1 MRLMM
6 SMAGARHG
14 GAEAFFERLAV
25 AFFRRDVK
33 LQVAIRRDD
42 DRAGRLRAAG
52 IQPTQLSYGGPFDF
66 STRRKLTRAVNAF
79 SPHIFLSFMSRAAK
93 LAPPA
98 RPAERLHIA
107 RLGGYYAGKYY
118 QACDHLIGNTTDI
131 CRHLVEEEF
140 AVERVHYLPN
150 FVDERP
156 ATAADR
162 AQYGTPVDAPLVLAM
177 GRLHENKAFDIL
189 IEGLAEAPGIHLW
202 LAGDGALAPELKGVC
217 RRKGLEGRVRFLG
230 WIDDPSSLLEAADIV
245 AVPSRREPLGNV
257 VLEAWARRKPVVAAA
272 SEGPRQLIDDGS
284 NGLLCAVDDVAG
296 LAACLRRLTDDKEFA
311 ETIATAGYKSYC
323 ERFSEASVV
332 DAYLTL
338 FQRLC
343 DDANID
349 WKGE

>member
-14 GAEAFFERLAV
+14 GAEAFFERLAM
-25 AFFRRDVK
+25 AFARRDVK
-33 LQVAIRRDD
+33 IQVAIRRDD
-42 DRAGRLRAAG
+42 DRAERLGAAD
-52 IQPTQLSYGGPFDF
+52 IQPIQLPYGGPFDF
-66 STRRKLTRAVNAF
+66 TTRRKLTRAVDAF

-93 LAPPA
+93 FAPPA
-98 RPAERLHIA
+98 RPRERLHIA

-131 CRHLVEEEF
+131 CRHLIEEKF
-140 AVERVHYLPN
+140 AMERVHYLPN
-150 FVDERP
+150 FVDERL

-162 AQYGTPVDAPLVLAM
+162 AQYGTPAEAPLVVAM

-189 IEGLAEAPGIHLW
+189 IEALAEAPGVHLW
-202 LAGDGALAPELKGVC
+202 LAGDGPLASDMKKLC
-217 RRKGLEGRVRFLG
+217 RRKGLEDRVRLLG

-272 SEGPRQLIDDGS
+272 SEGPAQLIEDGS
-284 NGLLCAVDDVAG
+284 NGLLCAVDDVTG
-296 LAACLRRLTDDKEFA
+296 LAAALRRLADDREFA
-311 ETIATAGYKSYC
+311 EAIATAGYENYR

-338 FQRLC
+338 FKRLC
-343 DDANID
+343 DDADID